1 MYESKDKMVSHPDHY
16 QSANGLE
23 VIDCIEAFTA
33 GLDGIEA
40 TDTGNIIKYACRW
53 KKKNGI
59 QDLEKILWYT
69 QHLIDHLRNKEAENC
84 KSQKGY
90 MLPFEFILECDA
102 KEALDN
108 LMDMAKED
116 GYVTVADV
124 YDVSDLSDWVVARD
138 LSIGWSYDD
147 IAATEIYGAVD
158 MFGAKALSLK
168 RLYDLY
174 GNDKKHSYSY
184 RLRMPCEP
192 YDVKYKC
199 CKECKEAESD
209 RISEDSIPTI
219 EDFKKWF
226 NDELQKRGYVMEAD
240 ICAHAKNCKAF
251 DKKED
256 K

>member
-53 KKKNGI
+53 KKKNGV

-69 QHLIDHLRNKEAENC
+69 QHLIDYLRDVEAENSK
-84 KSQKGY
+84 KSF
-90 MLPFEFILECDA
+90 MLPFGFLIKRDA
-102 KEALDN
+102 EEALSKII
-108 LMDMAKED
+108 DMAKAD
-116 GYVTVADV
+116 GYITVVDI
-124 YDVSDLSDWVVARD
+124 YDVSDLSAECVAIDSR
-138 LSIGWSYDD
+138 LGWSYDD
-147 IAATEIYGAVD
+147 IAATEIYVTG
-158 MFGAKALSLK
+158 LPQ
-168 RLYDLY
+168 
-174 GNDKKHSYSY
+174 Y

-192 YDVKYKC
+192 YDISKYEKC
-199 CKECKEAESD
+199 K
-209 RISEDSIPTI
+209 EDSIPPI
-219 EDFKKWF
+219 EEFQKWF
-226 NDELQKRGYVMEAD
+226 NDELQKRGYVFSAD
-240 ICAHAKNCKAF
+240 LSLKTDMCAHAKNCKAF